1 MKSPIVIAVVAALII
16 TAAGLATYISFFS
29 LKGESSTEE
38 VLMDD
43 DGINSTIEPD
53 ASAVP
58 EDQPIPPAPRELVL
72 QKNQQTIVT
81 KKDLRRYDKNK
92 DGLVSREE
100 YRNLWSDQFD
110 NLDKNRDGKLALQEW
125 RKHRHAFK
133 QMDLNKSKSVERP
146 EWLRYRDWCFDTF
159 WDADKDG
166 FATPETEWTKK

>member
-58 EDQPIPPAPRELVL
+58 EDQPIPPAPR
-72 QKNQQTIVT
+72 
-81 KKDLRRYDKNK
+81 
-92 DGLVSREE
+92 
-100 YRNLWSDQFD
+100 
-110 NLDKNRDGKLALQEW
+110 
-125 RKHRHAFK
+125 
-133 QMDLNKSKSVERP
+133 
-146 EWLRYRDWCFDTF
+146 
-159 WDADKDG
+159 
-166 FATPETEWTKK
+166 

>member
-29 LKGESSTEE
+29 LKGESSTQE
-38 VLMDD
+38 VLMD

-72 QKNQQTIVT
+72 QKKQQTVVT